1 MKEITLKKHSNTE
14 VLRVT
19 IGEETY
25 SVPLGGSM
33 SYGELRKLQ
42 KGKNNPDIVVEFFGK
57 YIPEEVIDSLLVE
70 DINQLMNAWSE
81 ATKQTSGA
89 TAGE

>member
-1 MKEITLKKHSNTE
+1 MKEITLKKRSNTE
-14 VLRVT
+14 VLKVT
-19 IGEETY
+19 IGDETY

-33 SYGELRKLQ
+33 SYGELRRLQ

-57 YIPEEVIDSLLVE
+57 YIPEEVLNSLFVE
-70 DINQLMNAWSE
+70 DINELMNAWSE
-81 ATKQTSGA
+81 ATKQSSGA

>member
-1 MKEITLKKHSNTE
+1 
-14 VLRVT
+14 
-19 IGEETY
+19 
-25 SVPLGGSM
+25 M

-81 ATKQTSGA
+81 ATKQTTGA